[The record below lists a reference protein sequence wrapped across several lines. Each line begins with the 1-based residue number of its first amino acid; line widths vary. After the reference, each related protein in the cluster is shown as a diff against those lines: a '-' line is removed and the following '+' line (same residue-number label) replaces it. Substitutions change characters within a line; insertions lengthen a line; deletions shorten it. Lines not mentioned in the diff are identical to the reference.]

1 LDTTNRIARI
11 GFWLGDVS
19 AEHGG
24 IAPYAQR
31 VLTSLVSN
39 AEPGWRLVLL
49 CAGGLPVIIKQ
60 LASVHPGLL
69 EIELLPDP
77 PADARPRLLDK
88 IGARFG
94 RDKTPEPSWRYLQ
107 DWLARLELD
116 LLHFPTQTLLHP
128 DMQTPYCLTMYGV
141 RELPHLAPPVPHI
154 ITMHDVQEL
163 HFPENFTPAQ
173 RAIRAVQYWK
183 ALEKAGVVV
192 VSFEHVKQDLI
203 KYFALPEDKIR
214 VCPIPFRDISLPQA
228 TPDAAESY
236 ARKYEVWTPFL
247 LYPAHTWRHKN
258 HFRLLQALR
267 ELRQDGGHNLKLI
280 CTGGTAHHYHAEV
293 LAQVDEMNLSEAVLF
308 SGIVP
313 EDELRWLYEQAALVT
328 IPTKYEAGSFPLY
341 EAMLLGS
348 PVICSHVT
356 SLPETIGDRRF
367 VFDPDDSE
375 SLASLI
381 FRMLT
386 DSVFRQENLAN
397 SATQAERLRRI
408 NAAAHFYDAYRQL
421 LATPPS
427 ST

>member
-1 LDTTNRIARI
+1 
-11 GFWLGDVS
+11 LGDTS

-24 IAPYAQR
+24 IAPYAHR
-31 VLTSLVSN
+31 VLTSLLNN
-39 AEPGWRLVLL
+39 AEPGWRIVLL
-49 CAGGLPVIIKQ
+49 CAGDLPVAIEH
-60 LASVHPGLL
+60 LASRNPALL
-69 EIELLPDP
+69 EIESIPDP
-77 PADARPRLLDK
+77 PAEAPPRLRET
-88 IGARFG
+88 IGARF
-94 RDKTPEPSWRYLQ
+94 RRSKTPRPSWRYLQ
-107 DWLARLELD
+107 DWLAGLALD
-116 LLHFPTQTLLHP
+116 LLHFPTQTMLHP

-141 RELPHLAPPVPHI
+141 QELPHLVPPVPYI

-183 ALEKAGVVV
+183 ALEKASAAI
-192 VSFEHVKQDLI
+192 VSFDHVKQDLI
-203 KYFALPEDKIR
+203 KYFGLPEDKVR
-214 VCPIPFRDISLPQA
+214 VCPIPFRDISLPETTTA
-228 TPDAAESY
+228 AAESY
-236 ARKYEVWTPFL
+236 ARKYAAWTPFL

-258 HFRLLQALR
+258 HIRLLQALR
-267 ELRQDGGHNLKLI
+267 RLRDDGGQNLKLL

-293 LAQVDEMNLSEAVLF
+293 LRQVDELGLSEAVRF
-308 SGIVP
+308 CGIVP
-313 EDELRWLYEQAALVT
+313 EDELRWLYERAALVT
-328 IPTKYEAGSFPLY
+328 IPTKYEAGSFPLF

-356 SLPETIGDRRF
+356 SLPETISDPRF
-367 VFDPDDSE
+367 VFDPDDDE

-397 SATQAERLRRI
+397 SAAQVERLRRV
-408 NAAAHFYDAYRQL
+408 NAAAYFYDAYRRL

>member
-1 LDTTNRIARI
+1 M
-11 GFWLGDVS
+11 GDAS

-39 AEPGWRLVLL
+39 AEPGWRIVLL
-49 CAGGLPVIIKQ
+49 CAGVPPIMIKQ
-60 LASVHPGLL
+60 LAGVHPGLL

-77 PADARPRLLDK
+77 PAVAPPRPLDK
-88 IGARFG
+88 IGARFR
-94 RDKTPEPSWRYLQ
+94 RDKTPQPSWRYLQ

-141 RELPHLAPPVPHI
+141 QELPHLVPPVPHI

-173 RAIRAVQYWK
+173 RAIRAVHYWK

-192 VSFEHVKQDLI
+192 VSFDHVKQDLI
-203 KYFALPEDKIR
+203 KFFGLPEDKVR

-228 TPDAAESY
+228 TPVAAESY
-236 ARKYEVWTPFL
+236 ARKYEAWTPFL

-267 ELRQDGGHNLKLI
+267 GLRKDGGRNLKLI

-293 LAQVDEMNLSEAVLF
+293 LAQVDEMKLSDAVLF

-386 DSVFRQENLAN
+386 DTTFRQENLAN
-397 SATQAERLRRI
+397 SATQAARLRRI
-408 NAAAHFYDAYRQL
+408 NAASHFYDAYRQL
-421 LATPPS
+421 LATRPR

>member
-1 LDTTNRIARI
+1 M
-11 GFWLGDVS
+11 GDAS

-24 IAPYAQR
+24 IAPYAER

-39 AEPGWRLVLL
+39 AEPGWRIVLL
-49 CAGGLPVIIKQ
+49 CAGVSPVIIKQ
-60 LASVHPGLL
+60 LASVYPGLL
-69 EIELLPDP
+69 EIELLPRP
-77 PADARPRLLDK
+77 PVDAQPQLLDK
-88 IGARFG
+88 IGARFR
-94 RDKTPEPSWRYLQ
+94 RDKTPQPPWRYLQ
-107 DWLARLELD
+107 DWLAGLQLD

-128 DMQTPYCLTMYGV
+128 DMQSPYCLTMYGV
-141 RELPHLAPPVPHI
+141 QELPHFVLPVPHI

-203 KYFALPEDKIR
+203 KYFGLPEDKVR
-214 VCPIPFRDISLPQA
+214 VCPIPFRDISLQEP
-228 TPDAAESY
+228 TPAAAESY
-236 ARKYEVWTPFL
+236 ARKYEAWTPFL

-267 ELRQDGGHNLKLI
+267 ELRKDGGQNLKLI

-293 LAQVDEMNLSEAVLF
+293 LAQVDEMNLSDAVLF

-375 SLASLI
+375 ALANLI
-381 FRMLT
+381 VRMLT
-386 DSVFRQENLAN
+386 DTVFRQENLAN
-397 SATQAERLRRI
+397 SAAQAERLRKV
-408 NAAAHFYDAYRQL
+408 NAAAYFYDAYRQL
-421 LATPPS
+421 LATQAGS
-427 ST
+427 A

>member
-1 LDTTNRIARI
+1 M
-11 GFWLGDVS
+11 GDVS

-39 AEPGWRLVLL
+39 VEPGWRIVLL
-49 CAGGLPVIIKQ
+49 CAGDPPFSIKR
-60 LASVHPGLL
+60 LASDHPRLL
-69 EIELLPDP
+69 EIELIPDP
-77 PADARPRLLDK
+77 PTDAQPRLLDK
-88 IGARFG
+88 IGARFR
-94 RDKTPEPSWRYLQ
+94 RDRTPHPSWRYLE

-141 RELPHLAPPVPHI
+141 QELPHLIPPVPYL

-192 VSFEHVKQDLI
+192 VSFDHVKQDLI
-203 KYFALPEDKIR
+203 KYFGLPVDKVR
-214 VCPIPFRDISLPQA
+214 VCPIPFRDISLREA
-228 TPDAAESY
+228 TSHAAESY
-236 ARKYEVWTPFL
+236 AGKYEAWTPFL
-247 LYPAHTWRHKN
+247 LYPAHTWQHKN
-258 HFRLLQALR
+258 HLRLLQALR
-267 ELRQDGGHNLKLI
+267 NLRDAGGHNIRLI

-293 LAQVDEMNLSEAVLF
+293 LKQVDEMGLGEAVLF
-308 SGIVP
+308 AGIVP
-313 EDELRWLYEQAALVT
+313 EDELRWLYERAALVT
-328 IPTKYEAGSFPLY
+328 IPTKYEAGSFPLF
-341 EAMLLGS
+341 EAILLGS

-367 VFDPDDSE
+367 VFDPDDTE

-381 FRMLT
+381 SRMLT
-386 DSVFRQENLAN
+386 DDLFRQENLAN
-397 SATQAERLRRI
+397 SAAQAARLREV
-408 NAAAHFYDAYRQL
+408 NAAAYFYDAYRQL
-421 LATPPS
+421 LAAPPNE
-427 ST
+427 T

>member
-1 LDTTNRIARI
+1 MRI
-11 GFWLGDVS
+11 GFWLDDVS

-39 AEPGWRLVLL
+39 PEPGCRIVLL
-49 CAGGLPVIIKQ
+49 CAGDPPVIIKH
-60 LASVHPGLL
+60 LVSSHPGLL
-69 EIELLPDP
+69 EIKPIPDSP
-77 PADARPRLLDK
+77 TETPTRPLDK
-88 IGARFG
+88 IGARFN
-94 RDKTPEPSWRYLQ
+94 RYKTPRPSWLYLQ
-107 DWLARLELD
+107 EWLAQLKLD

-141 RELPHLAPPVPHI
+141 QELPHLVPPVPHI

-192 VSFEHVKQDLI
+192 VSFDHVKQDLI
-203 KYFALPEDKIR
+203 KYFGLPEDKVRI
-214 VCPIPFRDISLPQA
+214 CPIPFRDISLQETTVA
-228 TPDAAESY
+228 DAEVY
-236 ARKYEVWTPFL
+236 ARKYEAWTPFL

-258 HFRLLQALR
+258 HFRLFQALR
-267 ELRQDGGHNLKLI
+267 ELRKDGVQNLKLI
-280 CTGGTAHHYHAEV
+280 CTGGTEHHYHAEV
-293 LAQVDEMNLSEAVLF
+293 VAQVDELGLSDAVLF
-308 SGIVP
+308 AGIVP
-313 EDELRWLYEQAALVT
+313 EDELRWLYEQATLVT

-367 VFDPDDSE
+367 VFDPDDTE
-375 SLASLI
+375 ALTSLI

-386 DSVFRQENLAN
+386 DTVFRQENLAN
-397 SATQAERLRRI
+397 SAAQVERLRRV
-408 NAAAHFYDAYRQL
+408 NAAAYFYDAYRQL
-421 LATPPS
+421 LAMPP
-427 ST
+427 TVI